1 MRLCLWINIAFV
13 RLSIQFQT
21 SVSFHNRR
29 VTFSM
34 SDLRET
40 LSAADAFLFKEEAM
54 TPIFCKPKLLPLKTI
69 TLQKLDD
76 MQKEARNRARIEE
89 VIKLVPPDPVPSTEA
104 KADIWTAED

>member
-1 MRLCLWINIAFV
+1 
-13 RLSIQFQT
+13 
-21 SVSFHNRR
+21 
-29 VTFSM
+29 M

-76 MQKEARNRARIEE
+76 MQKEARNRARTEE
-89 VIKLVPPDPVPSTEA
+89 VPPDPVPSSEA